1 VKRRGDKNEDKPRSR
16 LVGRYL
22 PIAIMQATPPPLPF
36 AAGSSSVSNAWK
48 EAVQRYL
55 DRLSEKQK
63 TQFMAAATPQDCL
76 TIIEKARY
84 KRRKT
89 EQLLAFLQPIIEPLK
104 RFEGTIDVV
113 VQINTG
119 ITSPIWGPL
128 RMGITVGLG
137 SSLRS
142 NGQWLTKFFDRLP
155 ASTTGRSRAW
165 SR

>member
-1 VKRRGDKNEDKPRSR
+1 
-16 LVGRYL
+16 
-22 PIAIMQATPPPLPF
+22 MPPPLPS
-36 AAGSSSVSNAWK
+36 AAESSSASNAWK

-55 DRLSEKQK
+55 GRLSDKQK

-76 TIIEKARY
+76 AIIEKARY

-89 EQLLAFLQPIIEPLK
+89 ERLLAFLNPVIEPLK

-113 VQINTG
+113 VQVNTG

-128 RMGITVGLG
+128 RMGITVRLG

-142 NGQWLTKFFDRLP
+142 NGQRLTKFLGRLP
-155 ASTTGRSRAW
+155 ASTTEPSRAW